1 MGVVSLAIATALAV
15 VTAFL
20 NSDVAF
26 LFFTG
31 FFLLAAFFAS
41 ISLSSF
47 LASLIDSFTD
57 SNFVA
62 FIFVFYTW

>member
-1 MGVVSLAIATALAV
+1 MGVVSLAITAALAI

-26 LFFTG
+26 LFSTA
-31 FFLLAAFFAS
+31 FFLLAAFFTS

-47 LASLIDSFTD
+47 LASSIDLFND
-57 SNFVA
+57 SNFVG
-62 FIFVFYTW
+62 FIFVFHTR